1 MYYHYT
7 TKSKSLIRAFAAAV
21 LSCFIAVCGAVRPPA
36 AEREAVVVVTSFP
49 EELTTRYEREFERIR
64 PDVHVQFVWK
74 QSRDALGELTKPEQG
89 GADVYW
95 APSPANF
102 MLLRDRGA
110 FRKISVDRAALPGR
124 LGAQQL
130 SDPTGL
136 YEAYD
141 IAGYGIVA
149 NPGALAAAGLS
160 VPRRWRDLASPEY
173 ARRMAMPIAGK
184 VGFSPALYDILLQ
197 SEGWTEGW
205 RLLNEMAGE
214 ATLLDSG
221 LAPTAAVR
229 EGKAALALTIDF
241 IAEIARANGAPVEM
255 IYPERTAFLP
265 AHVAMTAGARHVPGA
280 QAFIDFLLSKDGQQ
294 LMMERDSRR
303 HPARPDAYRNAPEGL
318 VDPFTLPAT
327 TFLNYDAEIG
337 RRRPPLVTLLFEL
350 AIVEGHADNAEL
362 WRRIHDAEKK
372 FAADAKAM
380 AVIGEAKKLAGFVPV
395 SESDS
400 RATAFLERFARRD
413 EIDPQQIAQW
423 RDQIASARRQARDL
437 VNSLEPA
444 P

>member
-1 MYYHYT
+1 MYYKYT
-7 TKSKSLIRAFAAAV
+7 TKSKSLICAFAAAV
-21 LSCFIAVCGAVRPPA
+21 ISCFISVCGAVRPSA
-36 AEREAVVVVTSFP
+36 AERETVVVVTSFP
-49 EELTTRYEREFERIR
+49 EELTTRCEREFERIR

-74 QSRDALGELTKPEQG
+74 QSRDALAELTTPEQG
-89 GADVYW
+89 GADLYW

-102 MLLRDRGA
+102 AQLRDRGA

-130 SDPTGL
+130 SDPAGL

-141 IAGYGIVA
+141 VAGYGIVE
-149 NPGALAAAGLS
+149 NRDALAAAGLS
-160 VPRRWRDLASPEY
+160 APRRWPDLARPEY

-205 RLLNEMAGE
+205 RLLGEMAGE

-241 IAEIARANGAPVEM
+241 IAEIAKANGAPVEM

-303 HPARPDAYRNAPEGL
+303 HPARPDAYLDAPEGL
-318 VDPFTLPAT
+318 VNPFALPSS
-327 TFLNYDAEIG
+327 TFLDYDSEIG
-337 RRRPPLVTLLFEL
+337 RRRPSLIALLFDL
-350 AIVEGHADNAEL
+350 AVVEGHAESAEL
-362 WRRIHDAEKK
+362 WRKIHDAEKK

-380 AVIGEAKKLAGFVPV
+380 ALIGGAKTFAGFVPV
-395 SESDS
+395 SETDS
-400 RATAFLERFARRD
+400 RTMAFLERFARRD
-413 EIDPQQIAQW
+413 AVDPKQIAQW

-437 VNSLEPA
+437 MKSLEPA

>member
-1 MYYHYT
+1 MT
-7 TKSKSLIRAFAAAV
+7 RAFALA
-21 LSCFIAVCGAVRPPA
+21 LFSCFLSVFGAAPA
-36 AEREAVVVVTSFP
+36 RAADQHTIVVVTSFP

-64 PDVHVQFVWK
+64 PDIHVQFVWK
-74 QSRDALGELTKPEQG
+74 QSRDALIELTKPEQG
-89 GADVYW
+89 GADLYW

-102 MLLRDRGA
+102 ALLRDRGA

-130 SDPTGL
+130 SDPAGL

-141 IAGYGIVA
+141 IAGYGIVT

-197 SEGWTEGW
+197 SEGWAEGW
-205 RLLNEMAGE
+205 RLLGEMAGE
-214 ATLLDSG
+214 AALLDSG
-221 LAPTAAVR
+221 FAPTAAVR

-241 IAEIARANGAPVEM
+241 IAGIARANSAPVEM
-255 IYPERTAFLP
+255 IYLERTAFLP
-265 AHVAMTAGARHVPGA
+265 AHVAMTAGARHVAGA

-318 VDPFTLPAT
+318 VDPFTLPGST
-327 TFLNYDAEIG
+327 ILDYDAELG
-337 RRRPPLVTLLFEL
+337 RRRPPLITLLFDL

-362 WRRIHDAEKK
+362 WRKFHDAEKK

-380 AVIGEAKKLAGFVPV
+380 AVIGEAKKLAAFVPV

-400 RATAFLERFARRD
+400 RAPAFLERFARRD
-413 EIDPQQIAQW
+413 AVDPQQIAQW
-423 RDQIASARRQARDL
+423 REQIASARRQARDL
-437 VNSLEPA
+437 MKSLEPA

>member
-1 MYYHYT
+1 MYYKYT
-7 TKSKSLIRAFAAAV
+7 TRSKSMSRAFAAAV
-21 LSCFIAVCGAVRPPA
+21 LSCFINVSGADRPQA
-36 AEREAVVVVTSFP
+36 AERETVVVVTSFP
-49 EELTTRYEREFERIR
+49 EELTTRYEREFERR
-64 PDVHVQFVWK
+64 HPQSHVQFVWR
-74 QSRDALGELTKPEQG
+74 QSRDALAELIKPEQG
-89 GADVYW
+89 GADLYW
-95 APSPANF
+95 APSPSNF
-102 MLLRDRGA
+102 ALLRDRGA
-110 FRKISVDRAALPGR
+110 FRDISVDRAALPGR

-160 VPRRWRDLASPEY
+160 APRRWRDLASPEY
-173 ARRMAMPIAGK
+173 ARRMAMPVAGK

-205 RLLNEMAGE
+205 RLIGEMAGE

-221 LAPTAAVR
+221 FAPTASVR

-241 IAEIARANGAPVEM
+241 IAEIAQANGAPVEM
-255 IYPERTAFLP
+255 IYLERTAFLP
-265 AHVAMTAGARHVPGA
+265 AHVAMTAGSKHVAGA
-280 QAFIDFLLSKDGQQ
+280 HAFIDFLLSKDGQQ

-303 HPARPDAYRNAPEGL
+303 HPARPDAYQNAPEGFIN
-318 VDPFTLPAT
+318 PFALPAST
-327 TFLNYDAEIG
+327 LLDYDAEIG
-337 RRRPPLVTLLFEL
+337 RRRPPLITLLFDL

-362 WRRIHDAEKK
+362 WRKIYDAERK

-380 AVIGEAKKLAGFVPV
+380 AVVGEAKKFAVFVPV
-395 SESDS
+395 SETES
-400 RATAFLERFARRD
+400 RAPAFLERFARRD
-413 EIDPQQIAQW
+413 AIDPQLIAQW